1 MRPRLS
7 EILRGSVRAEVSG
20 AAPQRL
26 LNAMSEAD
34 MPFWDAVPQDA
45 FTIRLGLYSRD
56 LRDAK
61 ALATRCQCELK
72 LLRESGA
79 PVVKRRL
86 RRRVA
91 LLVTAVSCFA
101 LLAASSLFAWD
112 IRVEGNEQVSTGEI
126 LRALAGCGVESGSFW
141 PGWSADEIR
150 NSVILD
156 IPELSWVGV
165 SVDSSRALVRVRE
178 RTEAPSLVSEDGAGS
193 VTAAAT
199 GIIER
204 MEVYQGLPVAAV
216 GDAVVAGETLVSGEM
231 PSEVGDTRYV
241 RASAVVE
248 ARTWYERSISAPM
261 EYTALEEAG
270 TRSRWY
276 LTVGGTRLNFYKRS
290 SQTPAGCGKIVK
302 EFPLAVEGV
311 FTLPVTLVREQIV
324 EYDAAPARRDA
335 DALSAELSAQLEDA
349 LERELQGR
357 GEVLNAT
364 FTSSVSGER
373 LIVTMRA
380 ECREDIAVFT
390 PAEQA

>member
-1 MRPRLS
+1 MRKFAQF
-7 EILRGSVRAEVSG
+7 LRGSVRVEVTG
-20 AAPQRL
+20 AAPERL
-26 LNAMSEAD
+26 LNALAGRD
-34 MPFWDAVPQDA
+34 VRFWQGECVDAL
-45 FTIRLGLYSRD
+45 TLRLGLYTRD
-56 LRDAK
+56 LP
-61 ALATRCQCELK
+61 LARSLAARRQCELK
-72 LLRESGA
+72 VLRERGV
-79 PVVKRRL
+79 PLVRRRL
-86 RRRVA
+86 ARRIA
-91 LLVTAVSCFA
+91 LLVTAVVCFA
-101 LLAASSLFAWD
+101 LLAAGSLFVWD
-112 IRVEGNEQVSTGEI
+112 IDVEGNESVSTGEI

-178 RTEAPSLVSEDGAGS
+178 RTEAPGLVSEDGAGS
-193 VTAAAT
+193 ITAAAT

-248 ARTWYERSISAPM
+248 ARTWYERSISAPI

-335 DALSAELSAQLEDA
+335 DALAAELSAQLEDA
-349 LERELQGR
+349 LARELQGR

-364 FTSSVSGER
+364 FTSSVSDGR

>member
-1 MRPRLS
+1 MRKFAQF
-7 EILRGSVRAEVSG
+7 LRGSVRVEVTG
-20 AAPQRL
+20 AAPERL
-26 LNAMSEAD
+26 LNALAGRD
-34 MPFWDAVPQDA
+34 VRFWQGECVDAL
-45 FTIRLGLYSRD
+45 TLRLGLYTRD
-56 LRDAK
+56 LP
-61 ALATRCQCELK
+61 LARSLTARCQCELK
-72 LLRESGA
+72 VLRERGV
-79 PVVKRRL
+79 PLVRRRL
-86 RRRVA
+86 ARRIA
-91 LLVTAVSCFA
+91 LLVTAVVCFA
-101 LLAASSLFAWD
+101 LLAASSLFVWD
-112 IRVEGNEQVSTGEI
+112 IDVEGNESVSTGEI
-126 LRALAGCGVESGSFW
+126 LRALAACGVESGSFW

-178 RTEAPSLVSEDGAGS
+178 RTEAPGLVSEDGAGS

-216 GDAVVAGETLVSGEM
+216 GDAVVVGETLVSGEM

-248 ARTWYERSISAPM
+248 ARTWYERSISAPI

-364 FTSSVSGER
+364 FTSSVSGGR

>member
-1 MRPRLS
+1 MMRKFAQF
-7 EILRGSVRAEVSG
+7 LRGSVRVEVTG
-20 AAPQRL
+20 AAPERL
-26 LNAMSEAD
+26 LNALAGRD
-34 MPFWDAVPQDA
+34 VRFWQGECVDAL
-45 FTIRLGLYSRD
+45 TLRLGLYTRD
-56 LRDAK
+56 LP
-61 ALATRCQCELK
+61 LARSLAARCQCELK
-72 LLRESGA
+72 VLRERGV
-79 PVVKRRL
+79 PLVRRRL
-86 RRRVA
+86 ARRIA
-91 LLVTAVSCFA
+91 LLVTAVVCFA
-101 LLAASSLFAWD
+101 LLAASSLFVWD
-112 IRVEGNEQVSTGEI
+112 IDVEGNESVSTGEI

-178 RTEAPSLVSEDGAGS
+178 RTEAPGLVSEDGAGS

-248 ARTWYERSISAPM
+248 ARTWYERSISAPI

-335 DALSAELSAQLEDA
+335 DALAAELSAQLEDA
-349 LERELQGR
+349 LARELQGR

-364 FTSSVSGER
+364 FTSSVSGSR

>member
-1 MRPRLS
+1 MMPRLS
-7 EILRGSVRAEVSG
+7 EILRGSVRVEVSG

-126 LRALAGCGVESGSFW
+126 LRALAGCGVEPGAFW
-141 PGWSADEIR
+141 PGWSSDEIR

-156 IPELSWVGV
+156 IPELAWLGV
-165 SVDSSRALVRVRE
+165 SVDSSRAVIRVRE
-178 RTEAPSLVSEDGAGS
+178 RTEAPELVNSEGMGS
-193 VTAAAT
+193 VTARTT
-199 GIIER
+199 GIIDSMR
-204 MEVYQGLPVAAV
+204 VYQGAPLVTV

-241 RASAVVE
+241 RASAE
-248 ARTWYERSISAPM
+248 IRARTWYEMSASAPL
-261 EYTALEEAG
+261 EYSGLEQSDSRTRWALVIG
-270 TRSRWY
+270 DKRI
-276 LTVGGTRLNFYKRS
+276 NFYLGS
-290 SQTPAGCGKIVK
+290 SQTPAGCGKIIT
-302 EFPLAVEGV
+302 EYPLAWEGV
-311 FTLPVTLVREQIV
+311 FTLPVTLVREQTL
-324 EYDAAPARRDA
+324 EYDSAAAAEDEE
-335 DALSAELSAQLEDA
+335 ELSGRLEA
-349 LERELQGR
+349 VLRSTLERELSGR
-357 GEVLNAT
+357 GEILDAQ
-364 FTSSVSGER
+364 FTSSASDGR
-373 LIVTMRA
+373 LVVTMRA
-380 ECREDIAVFT
+380 ECMEDIAEFT
-390 PAEQA
+390 PAE

>member
-61 ALATRCQCELK
+61 ALASRCQCELK

-126 LRALAGCGVESGSFW
+126 LRALAGCGVEPGAFW
-141 PGWSADEIR
+141 PGWSSDEIR

-156 IPELSWVGV
+156 IPELAWLGV
-165 SVDSSRALVRVRE
+165 SVDSSRAVIRVRE
-178 RTEAPSLVSEDGAGS
+178 RTEAPELVNSEGMGS
-193 VTAAAT
+193 VTARTT
-199 GIIER
+199 GIIDSMR
-204 MEVYQGLPVAAV
+204 VYQGAPLVTV

-241 RASAVVE
+241 RASAE
-248 ARTWYERSISAPM
+248 IMARTWYEMSASAPL
-261 EYTALEEAG
+261 EYSGLEQSDCRTRWALVIG
-270 TRSRWY
+270 DKRI
-276 LTVGGTRLNFYKRS
+276 NFYLGS
-290 SQTPAGCGKIVK
+290 SQTPTGCGKIIT
-302 EFPLAVEGV
+302 EYPLAWEGV
-311 FTLPVTLVREQIV
+311 FTLPVTLVREQTL
-324 EYDAAPARRDA
+324 EYDSAAAAEDEE
-335 DALSAELSAQLEDA
+335 ELSGRLEA
-349 LERELQGR
+349 VLRSTLERELSGR
-357 GEVLNAT
+357 GEILDAQ
-364 FTSSVSGER
+364 FTSSASDGR
-373 LIVTMRA
+373 LVVTMRA
-380 ECREDIAVFT
+380 ECMEDIAEFT
-390 PAEQA
+390 PAE

>member
-1 MRPRLS
+1 MRKFAQF
-7 EILRGSVRAEVSG
+7 LRGSVRVEVTG
-20 AAPQRL
+20 AAPERL
-26 LNAMSEAD
+26 LNALAGRD
-34 MPFWDAVPQDA
+34 VRFWQGECVDAL
-45 FTIRLGLYSRD
+45 TLRLGLYTRD
-56 LRDAK
+56 LP
-61 ALATRCQCELK
+61 LATSLAARCQCELK
-72 LLRESGA
+72 VLRERGV
-79 PVVKRRL
+79 PLVRRRL
-86 RRRVA
+86 ARRIA
-91 LLVTAVSCFA
+91 LLVTAVVCFA
-101 LLAASSLFAWD
+101 LLAAGSLFVWNID
-112 IRVEGNEQVSTGEI
+112 VEGNESVSTGEI

-178 RTEAPSLVSEDGAGS
+178 RTEAPGLVSEDGAGS

-248 ARTWYERSISAPM
+248 ARTWYERSISAPI

-349 LERELQGR
+349 LARELQGR

-364 FTSSVSGER
+364 FTSSVSGSR

>member
-126 LRALAGCGVESGSFW
+126 LRALAGCGVEPGAFW
-141 PGWSADEIR
+141 PGWSSDEIR

-156 IPELSWVGV
+156 IPELAWLGV
-165 SVDSSRALVRVRE
+165 SVDSSRAVIRVRE
-178 RTEAPSLVSEDGAGS
+178 RTEAPELVNSEGMGS
-193 VTAAAT
+193 VTARTT
-199 GIIER
+199 GIIDSMR
-204 MEVYQGLPVAAV
+204 VYQGAPLVAV
-216 GDAVVAGETLVSGEM
+216 GDAVVVGETLVSGEM

-241 RASAVVE
+241 RASAE
-248 ARTWYERSISAPM
+248 IKARTWYEMSASAPL
-261 EYTALEEAG
+261 EYSGLEQSDCRTRWALVIG
-270 TRSRWY
+270 DKRI
-276 LTVGGTRLNFYKRS
+276 NFYLGS
-290 SQTPAGCGKIVK
+290 SQTPAGCGKIIT
-302 EFPLAVEGV
+302 EYPLAWEGV
-311 FTLPVTLVREQIV
+311 FTLPVTLVREQTL
-324 EYDAAPARRDA
+324 EYDSAAAAEDEE
-335 DALSAELSAQLEDA
+335 ELSGRLEA
-349 LERELQGR
+349 VLRSTLERELSGR
-357 GEVLNAT
+357 GEILDAQ
-364 FTSSVSGER
+364 FTSSASDGR
-373 LIVTMRA
+373 LVVTMRA
-380 ECREDIAVFT
+380 ECMEDIAEFT
-390 PAEQA
+390 PAE